1 MPMVSKL
8 GKVMTCPEKLQN
20 LKLHELVLVMLE
32 IDRFITSF
40 SKNVWLL
47 NLVGCWLQGGGSEY
61 KRPSRYLLL
70 VIFLF
75 TTLSNSQ
82 IQ

>member
-1 MPMVSKL
+1 MVSKL

-47 NLVGCWLQGGGSEY
+47 NLVGC
-61 KRPSRYLLL
+61 
-70 VIFLF
+70 
-75 TTLSNSQ
+75 
-82 IQ
+82 